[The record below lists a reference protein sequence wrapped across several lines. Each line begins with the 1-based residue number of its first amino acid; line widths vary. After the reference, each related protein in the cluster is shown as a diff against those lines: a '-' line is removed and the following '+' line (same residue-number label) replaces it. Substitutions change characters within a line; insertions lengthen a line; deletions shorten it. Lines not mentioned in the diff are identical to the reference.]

1 MACWPSGPRGAS
13 STKHSLLLPI
23 LCSAIPGTPT
33 STITVSPSIS
43 FCSPPVPSTYVFAV
57 RHHHVEGN
65 GPDDLSSTIRYQRD
79 DIWNLLHYIGRFV
92 FLIWFDLPRYFIS
105 KGHYK
110 TGLRAG
116 FSEFATFGMWY
127 LSSRIDGRA
136 TICVFLL
143 PFMVLRLGLMVGNWG
158 QHAFVDEM
166 DPDSDFRS
174 SITLIDVAVSN
185 PNLSS
190 SSSSPPPPP
199 FFNLIF
205 SFLLLPLLT
214 GILRATVS
222 ASTTA
227 TTPRTTST
235 RCATGASTP
244 SLS

>member
-1 MACWPSGPRGAS
+1 M
-13 STKHSLLLPI
+13 
-23 LCSAIPGTPT
+23 
-33 STITVSPSIS
+33 VSPSIS
-43 FCSPPVPSTYVFAV
+43 FCSPPVPSTYIFAV

-174 SITLIDVAVSN
+174 SITLIDVAVSD

-190 SSSSPPPPP
+190 
-199 FFNLIF
+199 FFYLLF

-214 GILRATVS
+214 EIPRATAS